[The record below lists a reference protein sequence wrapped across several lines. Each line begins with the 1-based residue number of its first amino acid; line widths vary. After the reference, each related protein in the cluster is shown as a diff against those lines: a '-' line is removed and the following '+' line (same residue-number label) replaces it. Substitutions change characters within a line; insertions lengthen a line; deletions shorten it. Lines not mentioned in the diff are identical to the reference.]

1 MVSEKLDMGV
11 VKDLHALDL
20 VQSEALD
27 ARFERLGEQASAYA
41 LRVQLGP
48 SSEHFELLLS
58 LKLLDDKRIRK
69 TTLPMESAVET
80 ESVEHA
86 LRNQSMSI

>member
-48 SSEHFELLLS
+48 SSEHF
-58 LKLLDDKRIRK
+58 
-69 TTLPMESAVET
+69 
-80 ESVEHA
+80 
-86 LRNQSMSI
+86 